1 MTRQELERW
10 EQLRANGKQKFILLY
25 GVLYWGVGVGIAFGL
40 VNTVINHAMGEQV
53 FNYGQ
58 MLREITLGVLGF
70 PLMGYVWG
78 RSIWSYNE
86 RRYARVTEK
95 A

>member
-10 EQLRANGKQKFILLY
+10 EQLRANGKQKFILMY
-25 GVLYWGVGVGIAFGL
+25 GVLYWGVGVGISFGIVNVL
-40 VNTVINHAMGEQV
+40 VDHLMGEQV
-53 FNYGQ
+53 FTYAH
-58 MLREITLGVLGF
+58 MFRTITLGVLGF

-86 RRYARVTEK
+86 RRYARVSQK
-95 A
+95 S